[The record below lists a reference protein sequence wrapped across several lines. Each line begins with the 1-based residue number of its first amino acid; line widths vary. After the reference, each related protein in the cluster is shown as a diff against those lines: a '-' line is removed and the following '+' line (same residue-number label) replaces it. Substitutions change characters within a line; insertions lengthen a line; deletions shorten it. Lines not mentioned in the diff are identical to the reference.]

1 MIGTMNSLF
10 DSSVCSEREGSYSR
24 SNTEV
29 ACLLK
34 RTVKIHQLTLKTA
47 LIHGGFEIVG
57 QGVQKLECVEIIG
70 TSNTEKLGISRKLA
84 SKNINL
90 RLGVAVLGANGQ
102 VLGHFARLDRCDANV
117 LESGAEL
124 FQVGVVVNLGT
135 VGQTAGPREDRG

>member
-1 MIGTMNSLF
+1 MGRIIKNYNGELKRWAMIGTMNSLF

-34 RTVKIHQLTLKTA
+34 RTVKIHQLTFKIA

-70 TSNTEKLGISRKLA
+70 TGNTE
-84 SKNINL
+84 NW
-90 RLGVAVLGANGQ
+90 
-102 VLGHFARLDRCDANV
+102 
-117 LESGAEL
+117 E
-124 FQVGVVVNLGT
+124 
-135 VGQTAGPREDRG
+135 